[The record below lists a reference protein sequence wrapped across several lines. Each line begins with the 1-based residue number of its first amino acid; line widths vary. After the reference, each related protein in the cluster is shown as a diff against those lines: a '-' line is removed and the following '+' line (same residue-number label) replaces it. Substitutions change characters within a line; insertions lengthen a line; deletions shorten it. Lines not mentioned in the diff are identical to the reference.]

1 MTDRVDYFKF
11 STLVRPEKHSLDEA
25 PFDATAFYDWD
36 CDNEF
41 RRPTRVG
48 VWRNTRLKF

>member
-1 MTDRVDYFKF
+1 MKDRVDYFKIT
-11 STLVRPEKHSLDEA
+11 TLVRPEKHSLDEA

-41 RRPTRVG
+41 LEDLQELMYGETRD
-48 VWRNTRLKF
+48 